1 MMYVLVTDAEEKTEA
16 LYNVLRNKEAI
27 GIDFYPEPIGKRYPK
42 ERLVLRKY
50 SNIND
55 AVAMQK
61 HIKETNKKDFVIKEW
76 RTETGIGK
84 LVG

>member
-1 MMYVLVTDAEEKTEA
+1 MMYVLVTNGEEKTEA

-27 GIDFYPEPIGKRYPK
+27 GIDFYPEPIGKKYPK

-50 SNIND
+50 SDIND
-55 AVAMQK
+55 AVVMQK
-61 HIKETNKKDFVIKEW
+61 HIKEANKKDFVIKEW